1 VIRVLVADDH
11 TLFREG
17 LVRLLQE
24 APDIHVVGSVE
35 SGEDALQMLNQ
46 VQPDVILM
54 DLNMPGMGGLRAIE
68 QALSRDPS
76 LCILALTISED
87 EADLLAAIR
96 AGARGYLLKR
106 SSSAEVVDAIRRAHR
121 GESVLSPDMMDL
133 LMEQVRRMPAPSQ
146 PEEWGLT
153 PREQEVLR
161 LVAAG
166 LSNKEIAAR
175 MYLSPHTVKA
185 HLRSILDKL
194 HLHSRTEAAAW
205 AVRHGLTLGDDPKA

>member
-1 VIRVLVADDH
+1 MIRVLVADDH

>member
-68 QALSRDPS
+68 LALSRDPS

>member
-1 VIRVLVADDH
+1 MIRVLVADDH

-68 QALSRDPS
+68 LALSRDPS